1 MTRLLS
7 LIILVTMTV
16 QMAFAKIS
24 FSTELLNSANQGN
37 VEAQYD
43 LALCYYYGYGC
54 NVDYE
59 SAFKWFDGSAQK
71 GYYPA
76 IYALSICY
84 EKGHGCIRNQKIPI
98 FKFSEWQNANIW
110 NLCRFIWRRLLRRRA
125 SDSRWHWSSIPM
137 CGHLGEW

>member
-7 LIILVTMTV
+7 LIILVTITV

-84 EKGHGCIRNQKIPI
+84 EK
-98 FKFSEWQNANIW
+98 
-110 NLCRFIWRRLLRRRA
+110 
-125 SDSRWHWSSIPM
+125 
-137 CGHLGEW
+137 

>member
-7 LIILVTMTV
+7 LIILVTMTA

-54 NVDYE
+54 NADYE
-59 SAFKWFDGSAQK
+59 SALNGLMVLPKK
-71 GYYPA
+71 A
-76 IYALSICY
+76 IIQQYMHCRFATR
-84 EKGHGCIRNQKIPI
+84 KDMGAFVIRNLL
-98 FKFSEWQNANIW
+98 FRCAN
-110 NLCRFIWRRLLRRRA
+110 WRRKK
-125 SDSRWHWSSIPM
+125 
-137 CGHLGEW
+137 E

>member
-7 LIILVTMTV
+7 LIILVTITV

-84 EKGHGCIRNQKIPI
+84 EKGHGCIRNQELA
-98 FKFSEWQNANIW
+98 FS
-110 NLCRFIWRRLLRRRA
+110 LCKLAAEKGMNMAKNRLGILYEKGIGCA
-125 SDSRWHWSSIPM
+125 Q
-137 CGHLGEW
+137 G